1 MYDARLSDY
10 CAFAVESRAEC
21 VYLSLMVEWKLHT
34 KKNIEKLIRAL
45 AEKTK
50 GNRKRFK
57 IQQFWGILMKLF
69 AASPYLIGDR
79 SKSIPL
85 TIVNDSICDKAEKK
99 MLQRIFL
106 WKHSAVVWAE
116 KIAPIKSNCQKEEN
130 QTCFQ

>member
-99 MLQRIFL
+99 KCFNEFSSENIPP
-106 WKHSAVVWAE
+106 SSG
-116 KIAPIKSNCQKEEN
+116 PIKLHR
-130 QTCFQ
+130 